1 MTVNSDIPFIS
12 RSTHLF
18 VKGVLVSSTLLRHN
32 HCMASTRVLLADDH
46 TVVRAG
52 LSNTLQSLPDL
63 EIAGEVGDGKA
74 LMAALAHTHVDLLVM
89 DANMPDFEP
98 IPAVREI
105 KAKYPKLKI
114 LIVSAYD
121 DETCVVGLLKAGV
134 DGYHMKDQPL
144 ADLQLAAQRVISGE
158 RWITGSLVSRLANRQ
173 STSTHSASAAW
184 LTRRQRELLQLLMQ
198 GADNRHIAATLE
210 ISVKTVENHL
220 TALYKILGVDSRLKA
235 MNYALHHPELLATS
249 GQEMVEAHPDNNHTS
264 DNLSILVVDDNP
276 RYRQQLCRSIGRIAP
291 TALIF
296 EADNTSEALR
306 IGEKVQP
313 KLGLID
319 VVLEDEDGILCA
331 SRLKGLSPFTRM
343 ILISAYPDR
352 EFRRRALSAGAIA
365 FLDKKDLDMASI
377 RQVIEDAL
385 R

>member
-1 MTVNSDIPFIS
+1 MS
-12 RSTHLF
+12 L
-18 VKGVLVSSTLLRHN
+18 
-32 HCMASTRVLLADDH
+32 TRVLLADDH

-52 LSNTLQSLPDL
+52 LSNTLQSLPNI
-63 EIAGEVGDGKA
+63 EIVGEVGNGKD
-74 LMAALAHTHVDLLVM
+74 LMATLSNTHIDLLVM
-89 DANMPDFEP
+89 DANMPDFQP

-121 DETCVVGLLKAGV
+121 DETYVVGLLKAGV

-144 ADLQLAAQRVISGE
+144 ADLQLAAQRVIRGE
-158 RWITGSLVSRLANRQ
+158 RWITGSLVSRLANHQ
-173 STSTHSASAAW
+173 STSNHAVSAPW
-184 LTRRQRELLQLLMQ
+184 LTRRQRELLELLMQ
-198 GADNRHIAATLE
+198 GQDNRQIAATLD

-220 TALYKILGVDSRLKA
+220 TTLYKVLGVDSRLKA
-235 MNYALHHPELLATS
+235 TNYAMHHPELLAAS
-249 GQEMVEAHPDNNHTS
+249 GQELVDAQSDITPAN

-276 RYRQQLCRSIGRIAP
+276 RYRHQLCRLIGRIAP
-291 TALIF
+291 TAIVF
-296 EADNTSEALR
+296 EADNISDALR
-306 IGEKVQP
+306 IGEKAKP
-313 KLGLID
+313 NLGLID
-319 VVLEDEDGILCA
+319 VVLEDEDGIMCA
-331 SRLKGLSPFTRM
+331 SRLKKLSPLTRM

-365 FLDKKDLDMASI
+365 FLDKKDLDMASV

>member
-1 MTVNSDIPFIS
+1 MT
-12 RSTHLF
+12 RTH
-18 VKGVLVSSTLLRHN
+18 
-32 HCMASTRVLLADDH
+32 VLLADDH

-52 LSNTLQSLPDL
+52 LSNILKNLPDI
-63 EIAGEVGDGKA
+63 EIVGEAGNGKE
-74 LMAALAHTHVDLLVM
+74 LMTTLTKMHVDLLVM

-98 IPAVREI
+98 IPSVMEI

-121 DETCVVGLLKAGV
+121 DETYVVGLLKAGV

-144 ADLQLAAQRVISGE
+144 TDLQLAVQRVLSGE
-158 RWITGSLVSRLANRQ
+158 RWITSSLVGKLANRQ
-173 STSTHSASAAW
+173 PTSTYPVNVPW
-184 LTRRQRELLQLLMQ
+184 LTRRQRELLQLLTE
-198 GADNRHIAATLE
+198 GADNRHIASTLD

-235 MNYALHHPELLATS
+235 LNYVLRHPELLATS
-249 GQEMVEAHPDNNHTS
+249 GQEMVEKQPHNSHAS
-264 DNLSILVVDDNP
+264 DSLSILVVDDNP
-276 RYRQQLCRSIGRIAP
+276 RYRQQLCRLIGRIAP
-291 TALIF
+291 TAIIF
-296 EADNTSEALR
+296 EADSMAEALR
-306 IGEKVQP
+306 IGEKAQP
-313 KLGLID
+313 NLGIID

-331 SRLKGLSPFTRM
+331 SYLKSLSPFTRM

-377 RQVIEDAL
+377 RQVIEDTL

>member
-1 MTVNSDIPFIS
+1 MTHIY
-12 RSTHLF
+12 
-18 VKGVLVSSTLLRHN
+18 
-32 HCMASTRVLLADDH
+32 VLLADDH

-52 LSNTLQSLPDL
+52 LSNILKNLPDI
-63 EIAGEVGDGKA
+63 EIAGEVGNGRE
-74 LMAALAHTHVDLLVM
+74 LMAMLAKLHVDLLVM

-98 IPAVREI
+98 IPAVMEI

-121 DETCVVGLLKAGV
+121 DETYVVGLLKAGV

-144 ADLQLAAQRVISGE
+144 ADLQLAVQRVLNGE
-158 RWITGSLVSRLANRQ
+158 RWITGSLVGRLANRQ
-173 STSTHSASAAW
+173 PTAAHSANVPW
-184 LTRRQRELLQLLMQ
+184 LTRRQRELLQMLTE
-198 GADNRHIAATLE
+198 GADNRHMAATLD

-235 MNYALHHPELLATS
+235 MNYALHHPELLAAS
-249 GQEMVEAHPDNNHTS
+249 GQEMMEMPHVATHTGDS
-264 DNLSILVVDDNP
+264 LSILVVDDNP
-276 RYRQQLCRSIGRIAP
+276 RYRKQLCRLIGKIAP
-291 TALIF
+291 TAIIF
-296 EADNTSEALR
+296 EADTMTEALR
-306 IGEKVQP
+306 IGEKAQP
-313 KLGLID
+313 NLGLID

-331 SRLKGLSPFTRM
+331 SRLKSLSPFTRM
-343 ILISAYPDR
+343 VVISAYPDR

-365 FLDKKDLDMASI
+365 FLDKKDLDMASV

>member
-1 MTVNSDIPFIS
+1 MNEI
-12 RSTHLF
+12 H
-18 VKGVLVSSTLLRHN
+18 
-32 HCMASTRVLLADDH
+32 VLLADDH

-52 LSNTLQSLPDL
+52 LRNTLQSLPGIR
-63 EIAGEVGDGKA
+63 IAGEAGNGRE
-74 LMAALAHTHVDLLVM
+74 LMKMLPTLHVDLLVM

-121 DETCVVGLLKAGV
+121 DETYVVGLLKAGV
-134 DGYHMKDQPL
+134 DGYHLKDQPL
-144 ADLQLAAQRVISGE
+144 ADLQLAVQRVLSGE
-158 RWITGSLVSRLANRQ
+158 RWLTGALVSRLANRQ
-173 STSTHSASAAW
+173 LPAAHTASVPW
-184 LTRRQRELLQLLMQ
+184 LTRRQRELLQMLIQ

-220 TALYKILGVDSRLKA
+220 TALYRILGVDSRLKA
-235 MNYALHHPELLATS
+235 MNYALHHPELLAVS
-249 GQEMVEAHPDNNHTS
+249 GQEMVEMPPAPRTGDK
-264 DNLSILVVDDNP
+264 LSILVVDDNP
-276 RYRQQLCRSIGRIAP
+276 RYRQQLCRLIGKIAP
-291 TALIF
+291 TAILF
-296 EADNTSEALR
+296 EAPTIAEALR
-306 IGEKVQP
+306 IGEKAQP
-313 KLGLID
+313 NLGLID

-331 SRLKGLSPFTRM
+331 SRLKSLSPLTRM

-352 EFRRRALSAGAIA
+352 EFRRRALSAGAVA
-365 FLDKKDLDMASI
+365 FLDKKDLDMASV

>member
-1 MTVNSDIPFIS
+1 MTH
-12 RSTHLF
+12 TH
-18 VKGVLVSSTLLRHN
+18 
-32 HCMASTRVLLADDH
+32 VLLADDH

-52 LSNTLQSLPDL
+52 LSNTLKNLPDI
-63 EIAGEVGDGKA
+63 EIVGEVGNGVE
-74 LMAALAHTHVDLLVM
+74 LMATLTKLHVDLLVM

-98 IPAVREI
+98 IPAVMEI

-121 DETCVVGLLKAGV
+121 DETYVVGLLKAGV

-144 ADLQLAAQRVISGE
+144 ADLQLAVQRILNGE
-158 RWITGSLVSRLANRQ
+158 RWITSSLVGRLPTRQ
-173 STSTHSASAAW
+173 PASAHPANVPW
-184 LTRRQRELLQLLMQ
+184 LTRRQRELLQMLTE
-198 GADNRHIAATLE
+198 GEDNRHMASTLD
-210 ISVKTVENHL
+210 ISIKTVENHL

-235 MNYALHHPELLATS
+235 VNYALHHPELLATS
-249 GQEMVEAHPDNNHTS
+249 GQEMVELQPDTTHTS
-264 DNLSILVVDDNP
+264 GGLSILVVDDNP
-276 RYRQQLCRSIGRIAP
+276 RYRQQLCRLIGKIAP
-291 TALIF
+291 TAMIF
-296 EADNTSEALR
+296 EANTMSEALR
-306 IGEKVQP
+306 IGEKAQP
-313 KLGLID
+313 NLGLID

-331 SRLKGLSPFTRM
+331 SRLKSLSPFTRM

-365 FLDKKDLDMASI
+365 FLDKKDLDMASV

>member
-1 MTVNSDIPFIS
+1 MNEI
-12 RSTHLF
+12 H
-18 VKGVLVSSTLLRHN
+18 
-32 HCMASTRVLLADDH
+32 VLLADDH

-52 LSNTLQSLPDL
+52 LRNTLQSLPGIR
-63 EIAGEVGDGKA
+63 IAGEAGNGRE
-74 LMAALAHTHVDLLVM
+74 LMKMLPTLHVDLLVM

-121 DETCVVGLLKAGV
+121 DETYVVGLLKAGV
-134 DGYHMKDQPL
+134 DGYHLKDQPL
-144 ADLQLAAQRVISGE
+144 ADLQLAVQRVLSGE
-158 RWITGSLVSRLANRQ
+158 RWLTGALVSRLANRQ
-173 STSTHSASAAW
+173 LPAAHTASVPW
-184 LTRRQRELLQLLMQ
+184 LTRRQRELLQMLMQ

-220 TALYKILGVDSRLKA
+220 TALYRILGVDSRLKA
-235 MNYALHHPELLATS
+235 MNYALHHPELLAVS
-249 GQEMVEAHPDNNHTS
+249 GQEMVEMPPAPRTGDK
-264 DNLSILVVDDNP
+264 LSILVVDDNP
-276 RYRQQLCRSIGRIAP
+276 RYRQQLCRLIGKIAP
-291 TALIF
+291 TAILF
-296 EADNTSEALR
+296 EAPTIAEALR
-306 IGEKVQP
+306 IGEKAQP
-313 KLGLID
+313 NLGLID

-331 SRLKGLSPFTRM
+331 SRLKSLSPLTRM

-352 EFRRRALSAGAIA
+352 EFRRRALSAGAVA
-365 FLDKKDLDMASI
+365 FLDKKDLDMASV

>member
-1 MTVNSDIPFIS
+1 MT
-12 RSTHLF
+12 RTH
-18 VKGVLVSSTLLRHN
+18 
-32 HCMASTRVLLADDH
+32 VLLADDH

-52 LSNTLQSLPDL
+52 LSNTLKNLPDI
-63 EIAGEVGDGKA
+63 EIVGEAGNGDE
-74 LMAALAHTHVDLLVM
+74 LMATLAKMHVDLLVM
-89 DANMPDFEP
+89 DANMPEFKP
-98 IPAVREI
+98 IPAVMEI

-121 DETCVVGLLKAGV
+121 DETYVVGLLKAGV

-144 ADLQLAAQRVISGE
+144 TDLQLAVQRVLSGE
-158 RWITGSLVSRLANRQ
+158 RWITGSLVGQLANRQ
-173 STSTHSASAAW
+173 PTSAHPTNVPW
-184 LTRRQRELLQLLMQ
+184 LTRRQRELLQLLTE
-198 GADNRHIAATLE
+198 GADNRHIASALD

-235 MNYALHHPELLATS
+235 VNYVLRHPELLAAS
-249 GQEMVEAHPDNNHTS
+249 GQEMVERQPDDNHAS

-276 RYRQQLCRSIGRIAP
+276 RYRQQLCRLIGRIAP
-291 TALIF
+291 TAIIF
-296 EADNTSEALR
+296 EADSMTEALR
-306 IGEKVQP
+306 IGEKAQP
-313 KLGLID
+313 NLGLID

-331 SRLKGLSPFTRM
+331 SRLKSISPFTRM

-365 FLDKKDLDMASI
+365 FLDKKDLDMASV
-377 RQVIEDAL
+377 RQVIEDTL